1 MIVLEA
7 LLVLTYLGRAKP
19 IDESEFVQFD
29 YSSYN
34 QNVPFFSVDFKSR
47 LREWNKTLINA
58 SRYCAQY
65 NTDGIDI
72 EIKFPVFGTYEVD
85 PEDDFVTFETLIF
98 ESFHPVLVR
107 KKSRHDLAEVAYL
120 AVLELWPPLV
130 LCFSC
135 AALSGIIIWLLVSI
149 NCLTV

>member
-19 IDESEFVQFD
+19 IDESGFPQFN

-47 LREWNKTLINA
+47 LREWNKTLINT
-58 SRYCAQY
+58 STYCAKF
-65 NTDGIDI
+65 NTDAINI
-72 EIKFPVFGTYEVD
+72 EIIFPVFGTYEVD
-85 PEDDFVTFETLIF
+85 PEDDFLTF
-98 ESFHPVLVR
+98 ESFYPVLVR
-107 KKSRHDLAEVAYL
+107 KKSAHDLAEVVYL
-120 AVLELWPPLV
+120 AVLELWPLLV

-135 AALSGIIIWLLVSI
+135 AALSGIVIWLLVSI